1 MNVEELYRALGANY
15 LETKKRMGTESM
27 IGKFIIKFLDE
38 PTSLKLA
45 RAMEENDIVSVFMY
59 AHTLKGVVM
68 NLGLSNL
75 YNESDDNP
83 LRNVIEISRP
93 FTSNDDCEEAI
104 EQLKPHV
111 HAYLDEYNRTLELIE
126 SYDKEN

>member
-1 MNVEELYRALGANY
+1 MTGY
-15 LETKKRMGTESM
+15 
-27 IGKFIIKFLDE
+27 E
-38 PTSLKLA
+38 PIH
-45 RAMEENDIVSVFMY
+45 EQSV
-59 AHTLKGVVM
+59 HDW
-68 NLGLSNL
+68 L

-111 HAYLDEYNRTLELIE
+111 HAYLDEYNRTLELID